1 MSILKL
7 FQPIA
12 SAFAPNYTIVD
23 VLIAW
28 KYVFL
33 PWKWGKLQEDESFKT
48 PHTPLLG
55 GGRNFRKLER
65 KFCEYMEARW
75 AVSFD
80 SGRSGLYAILKCM
93 GIKDYDEVILQAFT
107 TVALPN
113 AILWCGAKPIYIDIK
128 EKTYNI
134 DPEKIEEK
142 ITEKTRAIVV
152 QHTFGNP
159 ADMDEIMEIAKK
171 HDLFVIE
178 DCAHSLGAE
187 YKNKKTGTFGDAAF
201 FSFGRDKVISSVA
214 GGMVITNNGELSK
227 KIKEFRDQMPYPEK
241 SLIIRQLLHPVIT
254 FMALKSYYFLGI
266 GKILMFLATNSGILT
281 KAYGRKEKNNEKP
294 DNFPA
299 KMTNALA
306 EIALHQFNMLSRF
319 NEHRINIANIYN
331 DELKNIDGI
340 TVPET
345 LQGSKNIFLWYTI
358 LAEDKSSVISHAK
371 KEHIIL
377 GDWFPKAIGPIETD
391 LKRSGYDVG
400 SCPVAENVS
409 SKCINLPTNRNTDHD
424 DAFKIIRFIR
434 EQSKIHNPE

>member
-1 MSILKL
+1 MSILKR

-12 SAFAPNYTIVD
+12 SAFAPNYTIWD
-23 VLIAW
+23 VLIAK
-28 KYVFL
+28 KYLLL
-33 PWKWGKLQEDESFKT
+33 PWKWEKLQEGKNPRE
-48 PHTPLLG
+48 
-55 GGRNFRKLER
+55 LER
-65 KFCEYMEARW
+65 RFGEYLNCQW
-75 AVSFD
+75 TISFD
-80 SGRSGLYAILKCM
+80 SGRSGFYAILKCL
-93 GIKDYDEVILQAFT
+93 GIKDHDEVILQAFT

-113 AILWCGAKPIYIDIK
+113 AILWCGATPIFVDIK
-128 EKTYNI
+128 ENSYNM

-142 ITEKTRAIVV
+142 ITEKTIAIVI

-159 ADMDEIMEIAKK
+159 ADIDEITKIAKV
-171 HDLFVIE
+171 HGLFIIE
-178 DCAHSLGAE
+178 DCAHSLGSE
-187 YKNKKTGTFGDAAF
+187 YKGKLTGTFGDAAF
-201 FSFGRDKVISSVA
+201 FSLGRDKVISSVS
-214 GGMVITNNGELSK
+214 GGIVATNDPELGER
-227 KIKEFRDQMPYPEK
+227 IKSFRDQMPFPGRSRTRK
-241 SLIIRQLLHPVIT
+241 QLLHPIVT
-254 FMALKSYYFLGI
+254 FIALKLYYFLGI
-266 GKILMFLATNSGILT
+266 GKMLMFLSANSALLT
-281 KAYGRKEKNNEKP
+281 KAYDKVEKHNRKPEY
-294 DNFPA
+294 FPA